1 MPITAANDS
10 SNSPSPSPQPAN
22 PIPSSP
28 GPRANAFTTL
38 YHSALQSTLNAISYE
53 SFASCFPL
61 ISAQAPQALRAMWQG
76 MRDGL
81 EAFAVSEFELIM
93 QERDV
98 VSRLNALE
106 SIIADANRRRDEHLA
121 SGETSEKQVPTPPH
135 KLLPEPL
142 VKAHLTPLYLS
153 QQSQLNAKLQTVQS
167 LNAGLMAEI
176 HKQRDEIASLLA
188 QTEMLISD
196 VEGASQVMSNVQK
209 LGNVTRNAETILN
222 QN

>member
-1 MPITAANDS
+1 MHITTTGGG
-10 SNSPSPSPQPAN
+10 NSPSPSPQPAT
-22 PIPSSP
+22 PIPSNP

-38 YHSALQSTLNAISYE
+38 YHSALQSTLNAVSYE

-81 EAFAVSEFELIM
+81 EAFAVSEFELIL

-98 VSRLNALE
+98 VGRLNALE
-106 SIIADANRRRDEHLA
+106 SIIADANRRRDAYLA
-121 SGETSEKQVPTPPH
+121 SGEASEKQVPTPPH

-167 LNAGLMAEI
+167 LNADLMAEI
-176 HKQRDEIASLLA
+176 QKQREEIASLLA
-188 QTEMLISD
+188 QTEMLVGD
-196 VEGASQVMSNVQK
+196 VEAASQVMSNVQK
-209 LGNVTRNAETILN
+209 LGHVTRNVATILN

>member
-1 MPITAANDS
+1 MPITTS
-10 SNSPSPSPQPAN
+10 GGISPSPSPQPAV
-22 PIPSSP
+22 PIPSNP
-28 GPRANAFTTL
+28 GPRATAFTTL

-81 EAFAVSEFELIM
+81 EAFAVSEFELIL

-98 VSRLNALE
+98 VGRLNALE
-106 SIIADANRRRDEHLA
+106 SIIADANRRRDAHLA
-121 SGETSEKQVPTPPH
+121 SGEASEKQVPAPPH

-167 LNAGLMAEI
+167 LNAGLMSEI
-176 HKQRDEIASLLA
+176 HKQREEMASLLA
-188 QTEMLISD
+188 QTEMLVGDAES
-196 VEGASQVMSNVQK
+196 ASQVMSNVQK
-209 LGNVTRNAETILN
+209 LSHVTRNAETILN
-222 QN
+222 QI